1 MPIPLKSAHALLT
14 GGSQGLGPY
23 IARELAR
30 AGVHLSLTARSA
42 DRLEAV
48 AAEVRALG
56 VRAAAIP
63 ADVTHAE
70 DRARLVQQAEAA
82 LGPIDILI
90 NNAGIMD
97 NGAFIRKTPDDIE
110 ATVATN
116 LRAPM
121 LLTRAVLPGMIA
133 RRRGHI
139 VNMASLAGKPGLP
152 YSGMYGATKAAL
164 HSWSMALRMELED
177 TGVRVSSVSPGLV
190 SEVGVFAVLNVRP
203 HFMLGSTTPQ
213 QVARGVRRALERNEV
228 DVFVNS
234 MPLWTFQAL
243 YVVWPG
249 LVLNLIHLFGVKRYW
264 KRIYDGDRA

>member
-1 MPIPLKSAHALLT
+1 MTFSLTGVHALLT

-23 IARELAR
+23 IARELA
-30 AGVHLSLTARSA
+30 AMGVNVSLAARSA
-42 DRLEAV
+42 DKLEAV

-56 VRAAAIP
+56 VEAAAFP
-63 ADVTHAE
+63 ADVTSAA

-90 NNAGIMD
+90 NNAGIMN
-97 NGAFIRKTPDDIE
+97 NGAFARKTPDEIE
-110 ATVATN
+110 ATLHVN
-116 LRAPM
+116 LHAPM
-121 LLTRAVLPGMIA
+121 LLTRAVLPGMLA

-139 VNMASLAGKPGLP
+139 VNIASLAGRPGLP

-164 HSWSMALRMELED
+164 QAWSMALRMELEG
-177 TGVRVSSVSPGLV
+177 TGVSVSTVSAGLV

-203 HFMLGSTTPQ
+203 HFMLGGTTPQ
-213 QVARGVRRALERNEV
+213 QVARGVRRALERNEI

-249 LVLNLIHLFGVKRYW
+249 LVLRLIHLFGVKRYW
-264 KRIYDGDRA
+264 KRIYDGDGS